1 MSDERFEVKVSGD
14 ATDDLRAEDV
24 SALRAALRAEDVR
37 FGETFMMFD
46 SASTP
51 GFSLGEFQIVIDQAK
66 DWAPVLIAY
75 LVGRMGR
82 KLTVT
87 VDGVSITATSK
98 EEIEKLVPLVD
109 DLRKKAKGKKN

>member
-1 MSDERFEVKVSGD
+1 MSDEHFEVKVSGD
-14 ATDDLRAEDV
+14 ATDDLRAEDIT
-24 SALRAALRAEDVR
+24 ALRAALRAEDVC

-46 SASTP
+46 SASTH
-51 GFSLGEFQIVIDQAK
+51 GFSLGEFQIVIDQTK
-66 DWAPVLIAY
+66 EWAPVLIAY

-109 DLRKKAKGKKN
+109 GLRKKAKRKKK